1 MKVKTGFCELRYY
14 SRRPSEAQM
23 RQFDVFWDCALQL
36 LALAIRAREDG
47 KLLWEE
53 ELLKL
58 ATEISDQA
66 DEMDRHEALSG
77 HLQ

>member
-1 MKVKTGFCELRYY
+1 MYGPNGGV
-14 SRRPSEAQM
+14 
-23 RQFDVFWDCALQL
+23 
-36 LALAIRAREDG
+36 
-47 KLLWEE
+47 LWEE

>member
-1 MKVKTGFCELRYY
+1 
-14 SRRPSEAQM
+14 M